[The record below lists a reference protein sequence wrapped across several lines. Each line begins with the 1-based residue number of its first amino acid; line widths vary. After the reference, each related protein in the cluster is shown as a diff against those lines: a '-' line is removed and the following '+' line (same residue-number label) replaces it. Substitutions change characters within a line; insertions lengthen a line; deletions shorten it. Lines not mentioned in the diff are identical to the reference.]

1 MMFSNRNDLDRW
13 STQMEIEQ
21 IIIEEGLL
29 SND

>member
-13 STQMEIEQ
+13 STQMAIEQ